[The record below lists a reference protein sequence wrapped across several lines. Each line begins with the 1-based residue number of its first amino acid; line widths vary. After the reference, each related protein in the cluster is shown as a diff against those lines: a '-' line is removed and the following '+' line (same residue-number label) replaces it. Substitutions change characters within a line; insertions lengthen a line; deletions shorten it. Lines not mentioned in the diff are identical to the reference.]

1 MRKHPKRMMIA
12 TMVVVYGL
20 LILTIA
26 LGKTPKLGLDL
37 QGGISVNLQP
47 VKDGKVTDDVDS
59 QDLDDSIEIIRKRVD
74 ALGVAEPEVARQGNT
89 ITVQLPGAKDQAEV
103 LAAVGKTAQ
112 LEFRPVL
119 STSGQVL
126 TGEAKEEAEARVAEL
141 RADLSVPDGVTA
153 EQVYT
158 DEMAKLQAATPAT
171 DGTATTVP
179 GDAGTDSTAVTSTT
193 AAPEDTSTGNG
204 GNRSASLR
212 AQDDETTTTVA
223 ATTTTTPPV
232 PLNEWGINTADETFA
247 ELYQLEA
254 QLNAKLTGPEDRKP
268 EGNVTLTD
276 EDGRVYE
283 LGPVALT
290 GSSLSGATSGLSGTQ
305 WAVNPIFKSGENGID
320 KFNAI
325 AATCYSA
332 TPDVCPGLG
341 QDESGQPR
349 GMLGIVLD
357 GVVLSAPSINQ
368 PTFERDQISI
378 SGSFDQESADNLAIS
393 LRFGSLPVE
402 LRPQQAETVSATLG
416 KGALQAGIISGLI
429 GLFLVLAYL
438 VIYYRLLGLITAVS
452 LSISASLL
460 WVLLAN
466 LGATITLAGV
476 VGLVASIGI
485 SLDSSI
491 VFYENLKED
500 VRGGATVR
508 ASAEK
513 SFSTA
518 YSTIVKADISSLIG
532 AVVLYWLSVGPVRGF
547 AFMLGA
553 ATVLDLVAAF
563 FFLRPAVVLLT
574 RSKQG
579 QHPARFGIPVD
590 DLDAATAAAATGPT
604 TGSSPEPSVD
614 PPDDGPAAS
623 DDASV
628 STGKES

>member
-20 LILTIA
+20 LIITIA
-26 LGKTPKLGLDL
+26 LGRTPKLGLDL

-103 LAAVGKTAQ
+103 LQAVGKTAQ

-119 STSGQVL
+119 SMAGQELSGDER
-126 TGEAKEEAEARVAEL
+126 TEAEGRVAEL
-141 RADLSVPDGVTA
+141 RTELGLPEGVTA
-153 EQVYT
+153 AQVYT
-158 DEMAKLQAATPAT
+158 DELSKMQAQAPAT
-171 DGTATTVP
+171 DPAADPGASTTVP
-179 GDAGTDSTAVTSTT
+179 GDAGADTTVTT

-212 AQDDETTTTVA
+212 QQDDETTTTVA
-223 ATTTTTPPV
+223 PESTTTTVPPA
-232 PLNEWGINTADETFA
+232 PLNEFGIDVSSEAFG
-247 ELYQLEA
+247 ELYGLEGQLA
-254 QLNAKLTGPEDRKP
+254 AKVTPPEDRKP
-268 EGNVTLTD
+268 DANVTLTD
-276 EDGRVYE
+276 EQGLVYE

-290 GSSLSGATSGLSGTQ
+290 GSALSGATAGLQGTA
-305 WAVNPIFKSGENGID
+305 WTVSPIFKSGENGID

-325 AATCYSA
+325 AAKCFAGDSTCPA
-332 TPDVCPGLG
+332 LQQGGKG
-341 QDESGQPR
+341 Q
-349 GMLGIVLD
+349 LGIVLD
-357 GVVLSAPSINQ
+357 GEVLSAPSINVGS
-368 PTFERDQISI
+368 FERDQISI
-378 SGSFDQESADNLAIS
+378 SGSFDRESAESLAIS

-416 KGALQAGIISGLI
+416 QGALQAGIISGLI

-438 VIYYRLLGLITAVS
+438 AIYYRLLGLVTAVS

-563 FFLRPAVVLLT
+563 FFLRPAVVLLS

-579 QHPARFGIPVD
+579 QHPSRFGIPID
-590 DLDAATAAAATGPT
+590 DLDAATAAATTTAGAATSDAEDAEPST
-604 TGSSPEPSVD
+604 TGSTESV
-614 PPDDGPAAS
+614 P
-623 DDASV
+623 
-628 STGKES
+628 TGKER

>member
-20 LILTIA
+20 LLLTIA
-26 LGKTPKLGLDL
+26 LGRTPKLGLDL

-47 VKDGKVTDDVDS
+47 VKDGKVTDDVDT

-119 STSGQVL
+119 SMAGQELSG
-126 TGEAKEEAEARVAEL
+126 EERTTAEERAAEL
-141 RADLSVPDGVTA
+141 RTELGLPEGVTA
-153 EQVYT
+153 AQVYT
-158 DEMAKLQAATPAT
+158 DELSKMQAQTPPA
-171 DGTATTVP
+171 DPGAADPGAADPGAAVPGDTATTETTV
-179 GDAGTDSTAVTSTT
+179 TT

-212 AQDDETTTTVA
+212 QQDDETTTTVA
-223 ATTTTTPPV
+223 PESTTTTVPPA
-232 PLNEWGINTADETFA
+232 PLNEFGIDVSSEAFG
-247 ELYQLEA
+247 ELYGLENQLA
-254 QLNAKLTGPEDRKP
+254 AKVTPPEDRKP
-268 EGNVTLTD
+268 DANVTLTG
-276 EDGRVYE
+276 EGGLVYE

-290 GSSLSGATSGLSGTQ
+290 GSALSGATAGLQGTA
-305 WAVNPIFKSGENGID
+305 WTVSPIFKSGENGID
-320 KFNAI
+320 LFNAI
-325 AATCYSA
+325 AAKCFAGDSTCPA
-332 TPDVCPGLG
+332 LQQGGNG
-341 QDESGQPR
+341 Q
-349 GMLGIVLD
+349 LGIVLD
-357 GVVLSAPSINQ
+357 GEVLSAPSINVGS
-368 PTFERDQISI
+368 FERDQISI
-378 SGSFDQESADNLAIS
+378 SGSFDRESAENLAIS

-402 LRPQQAETVSATLG
+402 LRPQQSETVSATLG
-416 KGALQAGIISGLI
+416 QGALQAGIISGLI

-438 VIYYRLLGLITAVS
+438 AIYYRLLGLITAVS

-563 FFLRPAVVLLT
+563 FFLRPAVVLLS

-579 QHPARFGIPVD
+579 QHPSRFGIPID
-590 DLDAATAAAATGPT
+590 DLDAATAAATTTAGAAPAT
-604 TGSSPEPSVD
+604 SDEEPSTNTS
-614 PPDDGPAAS
+614 S
-623 DDASV
+623 DSV
-628 STGKES
+628 PSGKER

>member
-20 LILTIA
+20 LLLTIL
-26 LGKTPKLGLDL
+26 LGRTPKLGLDL

-47 VKDGKVTDDVDS
+47 VKDGKVTDDVDT

-103 LAAVGKTAQ
+103 LEAVGKTAQ

-119 STSGQVL
+119 SMAGQELSGD
-126 TGEAKEEAEARVAEL
+126 ERSEAEERVTEL
-141 RADLSVPDGVTA
+141 RAELGLPEGVTA
-153 EQVYT
+153 AQVYT
-158 DEMAKLQAATPAT
+158 DELSKMQAQAPPA
-171 DGTATTVP
+171 DPGAATTVP
-179 GDAGTDSTAVTSTT
+179 GDAGTADTTVTT

-212 AQDDETTTTVA
+212 QQDDETTTTVA
-223 ATTTTTPPV
+223 PESTTTTVPPA
-232 PLNEWGINTADETFA
+232 PLNEFGVDVSSETFG
-247 ELYQLEA
+247 ELYGLEGQLA
-254 QLNAKLTGPEDRKP
+254 AKVTPVEERKP
-268 EGNVTLTD
+268 DANVTLTD
-276 EDGRVYE
+276 EQGLVYE

-290 GSSLSGATSGLSGTQ
+290 GSALSGATAGLQGTA
-305 WAVNPIFKSGENGID
+305 WTVSPIFKAGENGID

-325 AATCYSA
+325 AAKCFAGDSTCPA
-332 TPDVCPGLG
+332 LQQGGNG
-341 QDESGQPR
+341 Q
-349 GMLGIVLD
+349 LGIVLD
-357 GVVLSAPSINQ
+357 GDVLSAPSINVGS
-368 PTFERDQISI
+368 FERDQISI
-378 SGSFDQESADNLAIS
+378 SGSFDRESAESLAIS

-402 LRPQQAETVSATLG
+402 LRPQQSETVSATLG
-416 KGALQAGIISGLI
+416 QGALQAGIISGLI

-438 VIYYRLLGLITAVS
+438 VLYYRLLGLITAVS

-563 FFLRPAVVLLT
+563 FFLRPAVVLLS

-579 QHPARFGIPVD
+579 QHPERLGIPID
-590 DLDAATAAAATGPT
+590 DLDPATAAAT
-604 TGSSPEPSVD
+604 TT
-614 PPDDGPAAS
+614 PDAAVSAAS
-623 DDASV
+623 DADPPNSESTESV
-628 STGKES
+628 PTGKER

>member
-20 LILTIA
+20 LIITIA
-26 LGKTPKLGLDL
+26 LGRTPKLGLDL

-103 LAAVGKTAQ
+103 LEAVGKTAQ

-119 STSGQVL
+119 SMAGQELSGEDR
-126 TGEAKEEAEARVAEL
+126 TEAEARVAEL
-141 RADLSVPDGVTA
+141 RTELGLPDGVTA
-153 EQVYT
+153 ANVYT
-158 DEMAKLQAATPAT
+158 EELSKLQEQATAEAPA
-171 DGTATTVP
+171 DPAP
-179 GDAGTDSTAVTSTT
+179 DAGGETTETTITST
-193 AAPEDTSTGNG
+193 APEDTSTGNG

-212 AQDDETTTTVA
+212 QQDETTTTA
-223 ATTTTTPPV
+223 APESTTTSAPPA
-232 PLNEWGINTADETFA
+232 PLNEWGVDTSSEAFG
-247 ELYQLEA
+247 ELYTLESQLA
-254 QLNAKLTGPEDRKP
+254 AKVTPPEDRSP
-268 EGNVTLTD
+268 ESNVTLTG
-276 EDGRVYE
+276 ENGLVYE

-290 GSSLSGATSGLSGTQ
+290 GSSLSGATAGLQGTA
-305 WAVNPIFKSGENGID
+305 WVVSPIFKSGENGID
-320 KFNAI
+320 KFNEI
-325 AATCYSA
+325 AAKCYAGDATCPALQQGSQ
-332 TPDVCPGLG
+332 G
-341 QDESGQPR
+341 Q
-349 GMLGIVLD
+349 LGIVLD
-357 GVVLSAPSINQ
+357 GEVISAPTIQMPS
-368 PTFERDQISI
+368 FERDQITI
-378 SGSFDQESADNLAIS
+378 SGSFDRESAENLAIS

-402 LRPQQAETVSATLG
+402 LRPQQSETVSATLG
-416 KGALQAGIISGLI
+416 QGALQAGIISGLI
-429 GLFLVLAYL
+429 GLVLVLGYL
-438 VIYYRLLGLITAVS
+438 VLYYRLLGLITAVS

-563 FFLRPAVVLLT
+563 FFLRPAVVLLS

-579 QHPARFGIPVD
+579 QHPSRFGIPID
-590 DLDAATAAAATGPT
+590 DLEPATAAAATASAGTSPAAVPDRPGP
-604 TGSSPEPSVD
+604 GSSD
-614 PPDDGPAAS
+614 PGS
-623 DDASV
+623 DSGSSASV
-628 STGKES
+628 PTGKEG

>member
-20 LILTIA
+20 LLLTI
-26 LGKTPKLGLDL
+26 LFGRTPKLGLDL

-47 VKDGKVTDDVDS
+47 VKDGQVTDDVDS

-119 STSGQVL
+119 SMAGQELSGDER
-126 TGEAKEEAEARVAEL
+126 TEAEGRVTEL
-141 RADLSVPDGVTA
+141 RTELGVPEGVTA

-158 DEMAKLQAATPAT
+158 DELSKMQAAAPPT
-171 DGTATTVP
+171 DPETGAPVP
-179 GDAGTDSTAVTSTT
+179 GDAGAGEPETTVSST
-193 AAPEDTSTGNG
+193 APEDTSTGNG

-212 AQDDETTTTVA
+212 QQDDETTTTVA
-223 ATTTTTPPV
+223 PESTTTTVPPA
-232 PLNEWGINTADETFA
+232 PLNEWGVDVSSEGFG
-247 ELYQLEA
+247 ELYTLENQLT
-254 QLNAKLTGPEDRKP
+254 AKVTPPEDRKP
-268 EGNVTLTD
+268 DADVTLTD
-276 EDGRVYE
+276 DKGLVYE

-290 GSSLSGATSGLSGTQ
+290 GSALSGASAGLQGTA
-305 WAVNPIFKSGENGID
+305 WVVMPTFKAGENGID
-320 KFNAI
+320 LFNAI
-325 AATCYSA
+325 AAKCYAGDATCPSLQQ
-332 TPDVCPGLG
+332 GSQG
-341 QDESGQPR
+341 Q
-349 GMLGIVLD
+349 LGIVLD
-357 GVVLSAPSINQ
+357 GEVLSAPTIQQ
-368 PTFERDQISI
+368 PSFEREGITI
-378 SGSFDQESADNLAIS
+378 SGSFDRESAESLAIS

-416 KGALQAGIISGLI
+416 QGALQAGIISGLI

-438 VIYYRLLGLITAVS
+438 VLYYRLLGLITAVS

-500 VRGGATVR
+500 VRSGATIR
-508 ASAEK
+508 SSAEK

-563 FFLRPAVVLLT
+563 FFLRPAVVLLS
-574 RSKQG
+574 RSKQA
-579 QHPARFGIPVD
+579 QHPKRFGIPID
-590 DLDAATAAAATGPT
+590 DLDAATAAATTSPR
-604 TGSSPEPSVD
+604 TGSSSDAAHSD
-614 PPDDGPAAS
+614 PPTS
-623 DDASV
+623 ESSASV
-628 STGKES
+628 PTGKER